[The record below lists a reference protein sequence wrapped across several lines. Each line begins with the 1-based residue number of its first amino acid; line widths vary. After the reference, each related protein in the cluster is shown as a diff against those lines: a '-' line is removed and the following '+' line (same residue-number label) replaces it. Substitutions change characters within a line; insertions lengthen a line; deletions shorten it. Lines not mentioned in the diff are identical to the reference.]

1 MDVLNKE
8 YLKDLIEHSRQ
19 SLNQTFNFHKDNFSK
34 FDTVNSFL
42 IDKVLNS
49 DRTNVLITTP
59 VKEGLN
65 EFLFPTILTTTLHC
79 QRKNSNE
86 EPTFE
91 LSDILLSRQD
101 GIISIVRE
109 VTGTQV
115 RILPLG
121 NIKRIDLDNPENY
134 ISISTKFSSKIKEI
148 ASRETL
154 LQRNKGYENL
164 RKKIFA
170 EYETYKGIISYFN
183 LRDIQLPLKNKNKV
197 VIVASKNDILPQIPS
212 CIPFLYVNKSGEVY
226 PDTPFDPLLIVVNDF
241 NTAKENFI
249 EKGIPIDTIAFIG
262 DTKYQQSISAISK
275 AYRQQ
280 KFNRCIFIGTQDIET
295 GEHFEVLKWNWTLP
309 EIKFFNQRQY
319 QNLTPEIISNAE
331 LSEATLKFT
340 NFIAETEKRYEN
352 LINLKR
358 LLKLIRRIYPI
369 TAIGNE
375 NRIRE
380 RANEIYASFESEAEE
395 VFQDEYYNIDTDY
408 QEDLEQLKSITKNII
423 DLFKNANAKDIW
435 FKNAADIDYI
445 VVPKSIKKH
454 YEKEIQNCFETK
466 QKGVRLNSF
475 GNIAELLKQPEQ
487 NVGGNYTGLKDTKI
501 ITVSEFFKKEPDGKT
516 HLFLSLYSNGVFTD
530 ILLQKI
536 LSGNHKTKIL
546 CYTEEAKVMQM
557 YLHGFQK
564 EDETELRSVHRELL
578 CGIKYPETPNINPE
592 NIDDWIKHFLI
603 GLDEQKYTREDEQR
617 YEIVFE
623 DESTAIERE
632 SKKVFVDG
640 YEELYKEIKQLQK
653 GDRVRIYH
661 NPDKETLHDIIKM
674 TDEKKLFSRVDY
686 FSALWKNALRSYF
699 SSKGFGYHFESL
711 YEELKSN
718 GLSVSKMT
726 LEMWL
731 KEDCKIKFPQERR
744 DILAIIK
751 TVENSELNSN
761 IGVIIALKKEYNG
774 RLNKAGRNFSNEI
787 DHYILTKEKGK
798 MLDWLSDE
806 HIEQIVSDGAPLRTI
821 KTIKIIEEEI
831 TD

>member
-1 MDVLNKE
+1 MEILNKE
-8 YLKDLIEHSRQ
+8 YLKDLIEHSKQ
-19 SLNQTFNFHKDNFSK
+19 SLNQTFNFQKANFSK
-34 FDTVNSFL
+34 FDTINSFL
-42 IDKVLNS
+42 IDQTLKS
-49 DRTNVLITTP
+49 DRKNILLTTP
-59 VKEGLN
+59 TKDRVN
-65 EFLFPTILTTTLHC
+65 EFLLPAILTASLNC
-79 QRKNSNE
+79 LAKNSNSE
-86 EPTFE
+86 TE
-91 LSDILLSRQD
+91 LEVADILVSKAEGRV
-101 GIISIVRE
+101 STVKE
-109 VTGTQV
+109 VNKTSV

-121 NIKRIDLDNPENY
+121 TIKRIDLENLSDY
-134 ISISTKFSSKIKEI
+134 ILISSKYADRLEEVRYSKTRINNFEASKLKEI
-148 ASRETL
+148 
-154 LQRNKGYENL
+154 
-164 RKKIFA
+164 I
-170 EYETYKGIISYFN
+170 EYSSVLSYYN
-183 LRDIQLPLKNKNKV
+183 TTDIKLPLKNKNKV
-197 VIVASKNDILPQIPS
+197 IVVASKNEILPKIPS
-212 CIPFLYVNKSGEVY
+212 CIPFQYVNKSGEVY
-226 PDTPFDPLLIVVNDF
+226 PDTSFDPLLIVVNDF
-241 NTAKENFI
+241 NTAKEFII
-249 EKGIPIDTIAFIG
+249 EKGIPIDTITFIG

-309 EIKFFNQRQY
+309 EIKFFNQQKY

-331 LSEATLKFT
+331 LSEATLRFT

-358 LLKLIRRIYPI
+358 LLKVIRRIYPI

-380 RANEIYASFESEAEE
+380 RANEICVSFESEAEE

-423 DLFKNANAKDIW
+423 DLIKNANAKDNW

-454 YEKEIQNCFETK
+454 YEKEIQNCFEIK

-516 HLFLSLYSNGVFTD
+516 HLFLSLYSNGIFTD

-536 LSGNHKTKIL
+536 LSGNHKTRIL
-546 CYTEEAKVMQM
+546 CYTDEAKVMHM
-557 YLHGFQK
+557 YLCAFQK
-564 EDETELRSVHRELL
+564 KDETELRSIHRELL
-578 CGIKYPETPNINPE
+578 CGIKYPETPNINSE
-592 NIDDWIKHFLI
+592 NIDDWIKHLI
-603 GLDEQKYTREDEQR
+603 GLDEQKYTRADEQR
-617 YEIVFE
+617 FEIVFE
-623 DESTAIERE
+623 DESKAIERE

-674 TDEKKLFSRVDY
+674 TDEKELFTSVDN
-686 FSALWKNALRSYF
+686 FSSLWKTALRSYL
-699 SSKGFGYHFESL
+699 SSKGFGYHFETL
-711 YEELKSN
+711 FEELKEN
-718 GLSVSKMT
+718 GLSVDKPR
-726 LEMWL
+726 LEYWL
-731 KEDCKIKFPQERR
+731 KEDCKTKFPMKKR
-744 DILAIIK
+744 DLLAIIK
-751 TVENSELNSN
+751 TTNHPELIRN
-761 IGVIIALKKEYNG
+761 IQNIFALKTTYSGK
-774 RLNKAGRNFSNEI
+774 LVKAGVEFSEEI
-787 DHYILTKEKGK
+787 NTYILTKEKGK

-821 KTIKIIEEEI
+821 KAIKIIEEEI

>member
-1 MDVLNKE
+1 MEILNKE
-8 YLKDLIEHSRQ
+8 YLKDLIEHSKK
-19 SLNQTFNFHKDNFSK
+19 SLNQTFNFQKNNFSK
-34 FDTVNSFL
+34 FETINSFL
-42 IDKVLNS
+42 INQALKS
-49 DRTNVLITTP
+49 DRHNILITTP
-59 VKEGLN
+59 TKERINDL
-65 EFLFPTILTTTLHC
+65 LLPTILTTSLHC
-79 QRKNSNE
+79 LIKNSNSE
-86 EPTFE
+86 TE
-91 LSDILLSRQD
+91 LELADILVSKQ
-101 GIISIVRE
+101 GGKVSTVKEVNETSI
-109 VTGTQV
+109 

-121 NIKRIDLDNPENY
+121 TTRRIDLETLSDY
-134 ISISTKFSSKIKEI
+134 VQISPKYADRLEEVRYSKTRINNFEASILKEI
-148 ASRETL
+148 
-154 LQRNKGYENL
+154 
-164 RKKIFA
+164 I
-170 EYETYKGIISYFN
+170 EYSSVLSYYNTTDII
-183 LRDIQLPLKNKNKV
+183 LPLKNKNKV
-197 VIVASKNDILPQIPS
+197 IIVASKNEILPKIPS
-212 CIPFLYVNKSGEVY
+212 CIPFQYINKRGEVY
-226 PDTPFDPLLIVVNDF
+226 PDTSFDPLLIVVNDF
-241 NTAKENFI
+241 NTAKEFFI
-249 EKGIPIDTIAFIG
+249 EKGIPIDTITFIG

-275 AYRQQ
+275 VYRQQ

-295 GEHFEVLKWNWTLP
+295 GEQFEVLKWNWTLP
-309 EIKFFNQRQY
+309 EIKFFNQQQY

-331 LSEATLKFT
+331 LSEATIKFT

-358 LLKLIRRIYPI
+358 LLKFIRRIYPI

-408 QEDLEQLKSITKNII
+408 QANLEQLKSITKNII
-423 DLFKNANAKDIW
+423 DLIKNANAKDNW
-435 FKNAADIDYI
+435 FKNTADIDFI
-445 VVPKSIKKH
+445 VVSKSIKKH
-454 YEKEIQNCFETK
+454 YEKEIQNCFEPK
-466 QKGVRLNSF
+466 QKGIILNSF

-487 NVGGNYTGLKDTKI
+487 NISGNYTGLKDTKI
-501 ITVSEFFKKEPDGKT
+501 ITVSDYFKKELDGKT
-516 HLFLSLYSNGVFTD
+516 HLFLSLFSNGIFTD

-546 CYTEEAKVMQM
+546 CYSEEAKVMQM
-557 YLHGFQK
+557 YLFGFQK

-578 CGIKYPETPNINPE
+578 CGIKYPETPNINTD
-592 NIDDWIKHFLI
+592 NIDDWIAHLI
-603 GLDEQKYTREDEQR
+603 GLDEQKYSRADEQR
-617 YEIVFE
+617 FEIVFD
-623 DESTAIERE
+623 DENKAIERE

-640 YEELYKEIKQLQK
+640 CEELYKEIKQLQK

-661 NPDKETLHDIIKM
+661 NPDKGTLHDIIKM
-674 TDEKKLFSRVDY
+674 TDEKELFSRVDY

-711 YEELKSN
+711 YVELKSN

-761 IGVIIALKKEYNG
+761 IGVIITLKKEYNG

-821 KTIKIIEEEI
+821 KAIKIIEEEI

>member
-1 MDVLNKE
+1 MEILNKE
-8 YLKDLIEHSRQ
+8 YLRNLIEHSKRT
-19 SLNQTFNFHKDNFSK
+19 LNQTFNFTKDNFSM
-34 FDTVNSFL
+34 FETINSFL
-42 IDKVLNS
+42 IDQTLKF
-49 DRTNVLITTP
+49 DRKNILITTP
-59 VKEGLN
+59 IKNKLN
-65 EFLFPTILTTTLHC
+65 EFLLPTILTTSLHC
-79 QRKNSNE
+79 LIKNSN
-86 EPTFE
+86 TGTGLE
-91 LSDILLSRQD
+91 LADILASKVD
-101 GIISIVRE
+101 GRVSTVKEINETSI
-109 VTGTQV
+109 

-121 NIKRIDLDNPENY
+121 ATRRIDLENSSDY
-134 ISISTKFSSKIKEI
+134 IQISSKYSDRLEEVRYNKIRIKNFEANKRKEI
-148 ASRETL
+148 TKYSSIL
-154 LQRNKGYENL
+154 
-164 RKKIFA
+164 
-170 EYETYKGIISYFN
+170 SYFKST
-183 LRDIQLPLKNKNKV
+183 DFQLPLKNLNKV
-197 VIVASKNDILPQIPS
+197 VIVASKNEVLPKVPL
-212 CIPFLYVNKSGEVY
+212 CIPYQYINKSGEVY
-226 PDTPFDPLLIVVNDF
+226 PDTPFNSLLIVVNDF
-241 NTAKENFI
+241 NTAKEFFI
-249 EKGIPIDTIAFIG
+249 EKGIPIETIVFIG
-262 DTKYQQSISAISK
+262 DTKYQQSISAISR

-280 KFNRCIFIGTQDIET
+280 KFNHCVFIGTQDIET
-295 GEHFEVLKWNWTLP
+295 GENFEVLKWNWTLP
-309 EIKFFNQRQY
+309 EIKFFKQQPY
-319 QNLTPEIISNAE
+319 QNLTPEIISNTE

-358 LLKLIRRIYPI
+358 LLKFIRRIYPI
-369 TAIGNE
+369 TALNNE

-380 RANEIYASFESEAEE
+380 RANEIYASFESEAVE
-395 VFQDEYYNIDTDY
+395 VFQDEYYNIDSDY

-423 DLFKNANAKDIW
+423 DLIKNANAKDNW

-466 QKGVRLNSF
+466 QKGLRLNSF
-475 GNIAELLKQPEQ
+475 GNIDALLKQPEQ
-487 NVGGNYTGLKDTKI
+487 NVGINYTGLKDTKI

-516 HLFLSLYSNGVFTD
+516 HIFLSLYSNGIFTD

-557 YLHGFQK
+557 YLNGFQK
-564 EDETELRSVHRELL
+564 EDETELRSIHRELL
-578 CGIKYPETPNINPE
+578 CGIKYPETPNINKE
-592 NIDDWIKHFLI
+592 NIDDWIKHLI
-603 GLDEQKYTREDEQR
+603 GLDEQKYTRADEQR
-617 YEIVFE
+617 FEIVFE
-623 DESTAIERE
+623 DESKAIERE

-674 TDEKKLFSRVDY
+674 TDEKELFSRVDY

-751 TVENSELNSN
+751 TVENSYLNSN
-761 IGVIIALKKEYNG
+761 IGVIISLKKEYNG

-806 HIEQIVSDGAPLRTI
+806 HIEQIVFYGAPLRTI
-821 KTIKIIEEEI
+821 KAIRIIEEEI

>member
-1 MDVLNKE
+1 MDILNKE

-59 VKEGLN
+59 AKDGLN
-65 EFLFPTILTTTLHC
+65 DFLFPTILTTTLHC

-86 EPTFE
+86 ETTFE
-91 LSDILLSRQD
+91 LADILLSKQD
-101 GIISIVRE
+101 GIVSTVRE

-134 ISISTKFSSKIKEI
+134 ISISTKFSSKIREI

-154 LQRNKGYENL
+154 IQRNKGYENL
-164 RKKIFA
+164 RKKVFA
-170 EYETYKGIISYFN
+170 EYDTYKGIISYFN
-183 LRDIQLPLKNKNKV
+183 SIDIQLPLKNKNKV
-197 VIVASKNDILPQIPS
+197 IIVASKNEILPKIPS

-241 NTAKENFI
+241 NTAKEYFI

-295 GEHFEVLKWNWTLP
+295 GENFEVLKWNWTLP
-309 EIKFFNQRQY
+309 EMKFFNQQQY
-319 QNLTPEIISNAE
+319 QNLTPEIISNTK
-331 LSEATLKFT
+331 LSEATMKFT

-358 LLKLIRRIYPI
+358 LLKFIRRIYPI
-369 TAIGNE
+369 TAINNE

-380 RANEIYASFESEAEE
+380 RANEICASFESEAEE

-423 DLFKNANAKDIW
+423 NLIKNANSKDNW

-487 NVGGNYTGLKDTKI
+487 NVSGNYTGLKDTKI
-501 ITVSEFFKKEPDGKT
+501 ITVSEFFKKEPDGKN
-516 HLFLSLYSNGVFTD
+516 HLFLSLYSNGIFTD

-564 EDETELRSVHRELL
+564 EDETEFRSINRELL

-592 NIDDWIKHFLI
+592 NIDDWIKHLI
-603 GLDEQKYTREDEQR
+603 GLDEQKYTRADEQR
-617 YEIVFE
+617 FEIVFE
-623 DESTAIERE
+623 DESKAIERE

-674 TDEKKLFSRVDY
+674 TDEKELFTSVDN
-686 FSALWKNALRSYF
+686 FSSLWKNALRSYL
-699 SSKGFGYHFESL
+699 SSKGFGYHFETL
-711 YEELKSN
+711 FEELKEN
-718 GLSVSKMT
+718 GLSVDKPR
-726 LEMWL
+726 LEYWL
-731 KEDCKIKFPQERR
+731 KEDCKTKFPMKKR
-744 DILAIIK
+744 DLLAIIK
-751 TVENSELNSN
+751 TTNHPELNRN
-761 IGVIIALKKEYNG
+761 IQNIFALKTTYSG
-774 RLNKAGRNFSNEI
+774 RLVKAGVEFSEEI
-787 DHYILTKEKGK
+787 NTYILTKEKGK

-821 KTIKIIEEEI
+821 KAIKIIEEEI

>member
-1 MDVLNKE
+1 MEILNKE
-8 YLKDLIEHSRQ
+8 YLKNLIEHSRQ
-19 SLNQTFNFHKDNFSK
+19 SLNQTLNFQKVNFSN
-34 FDTVNSFL
+34 FDMTNSFL
-42 IDKVLNS
+42 IDQTLKS
-49 DRTNVLITTP
+49 DRKNILITTP
-59 VKEGLN
+59 TKDRVN
-65 EFLFPTILTTTLHC
+65 EFLLPTILITSLHC
-79 QRKNSNE
+79 LTKNSNGE
-86 EPTFE
+86 TE
-91 LSDILLSRQD
+91 LEVGDILVSKAEGRV
-101 GIISIVRE
+101 STVKE
-109 VTGTQV
+109 VNESSV

-121 NIKRIDLDNPENY
+121 TIKRIDLKNLSDH
-134 ISISTKFSSKIKEI
+134 ILISSKYADRLEEVRYSKTRINNFEATKLKEI
-148 ASRETL
+148 T
-154 LQRNKGYENL
+154 
-164 RKKIFA
+164 
-170 EYETYKGIISYFN
+170 EYSSILSYYN
-183 LRDIQLPLKNKNKV
+183 TTDIKLPLKNKNKV
-197 VIVASKNDILPQIPS
+197 IIVASKNEILTKIPS
-212 CIPFLYVNKSGEVY
+212 CIPFQYVNKSGEVY

-241 NTAKENFI
+241 NTVKEFFI

-262 DTKYQQSISAISK
+262 DNKYQQSISAISK

-280 KFNRCIFIGTQDIET
+280 KFNHCIFIGTQDIGT

-309 EIKFFNQRQY
+309 EIKFFNQQQY
-319 QNLTPEIISNAE
+319 QNLTPEIISNSE
-331 LSEATLKFT
+331 LSEATLEFT

-358 LLKLIRRIYPI
+358 LLKFIRRIYPI
-369 TAIGNE
+369 TSIGNE

-380 RANEIYASFESEAEE
+380 RANEVYVSFESEAEE

-408 QEDLEQLKSITKNII
+408 QEDLEQIKTLAKNII
-423 DLFKNANAKDIW
+423 NLIKNSNSKDRW
-435 FKNAADIDYI
+435 FKNATDIDYI
-445 VVPKSIKKH
+445 VVPKSIKIH

-466 QKGVRLNSF
+466 QKGIRLDSF

-487 NVGGNYTGLKDTKI
+487 KVNGNYSGLKNTKV
-501 ITVSEFFKKEPDGKT
+501 ITVSEFFNKEPDGKT
-516 HLFLSLYSNGVFTD
+516 HLFLSLYSNGIFTD
-530 ILLQKI
+530 ILLRKI
-536 LSGNHKTKIL
+536 LSGNHKTKFL
-546 CYTEEAKVMQM
+546 CYPEEAKALQM
-557 YLHGFQK
+557 YLNSFQNKDEK
-564 EDETELRSVHRELL
+564 EFRSAHREIL
-578 CGIKYPETPNINPE
+578 CGIKFPDTPSINDE
-592 NIDDWIKHFLI
+592 NIDEWIKHLI
-603 GLDEQKYTREDEQR
+603 ELDEQKYTRTDEQR

-623 DESTAIERE
+623 DGSNTIERE

-640 YEELYKEIKQLQK
+640 YDELYKEIKQLQK

-674 TDEKKLFSRVDY
+674 TDEKELFSRVDY

-699 SSKGFGYHFESL
+699 SSKGLGYHFESL

-718 GLSVSKMT
+718 GLSVSKVT

-821 KTIKIIEEEI
+821 KSIKLIDEEEI
-831 TD
+831 EL

>member
-1 MDVLNKE
+1 MDMLNKE

-49 DRTNVLITTP
+49 DRTNFLITTP
-59 VKEGLN
+59 TKEGLN
-65 EFLFPTILTTTLHC
+65 DFLLPTILTTTLHC
-79 QRKNSNE
+79 QRNNSNE
-86 EPTFE
+86 ETTFE
-91 LSDILLSRQD
+91 LADILLSKQD
-101 GIISIVRE
+101 GIVSTVRE
-109 VTGTQV
+109 VTGTHV

-134 ISISTKFSSKIKEI
+134 ISISTKFSSKIREI

-154 LQRNKGYENL
+154 IQRNKGYENL

-183 LRDIQLPLKNKNKV
+183 SKDIQMPLKNKNKV
-197 VIVASKNDILPQIPS
+197 IIVASKNEILPKIPS

-241 NTAKENFI
+241 YTAKENFI

-295 GEHFEVLKWNWTLP
+295 GENFEVLKWNWTLP
-309 EIKFFNQRQY
+309 EIKFFNQQQY
-319 QNLTPEIISNAE
+319 QNLTPEIISNTG
-331 LSEATLKFT
+331 LSDATLKFT

-358 LLKLIRRIYPI
+358 LLKFIRRIYPI
-369 TAIGNE
+369 TAIGNA

-395 VFQDEYYNIDTDY
+395 VFQDEYYNIGTDY
-408 QEDLEQLKSITKNII
+408 QEDLERLKSITKNII
-423 DLFKNANAKDIW
+423 DLIKNANAKDNW
-435 FKNAADIDYI
+435 FKNATDIDYI
-445 VVPKSIKKH
+445 VVPKSIKRH

-466 QKGVRLNSF
+466 QKGIRLNSF
-475 GNIAELLKQPEQ
+475 GNIAERLNQPEQ
-487 NVGGNYTGLKDTKI
+487 NLNGSYTGLKNTKV
-501 ITVSEFFKKEPDGKT
+501 ITVSEFFQKEPDSKT
-516 HLFLSLYSNGVFTD
+516 HLFLSLYSNGIFTD

-546 CYTEEAKVMQM
+546 CYTEESKVMQM
-557 YLHGFQK
+557 YLHGFQS
-564 EDETELRSVHRELL
+564 EDETELRSVQRELL
-578 CGIKYPETPNINPE
+578 CGIKYPEMPNINTE
-592 NIDDWIKHFLI
+592 NIDDWIKHLI
-603 GLDEQKYTREDEQR
+603 GLDEHKYTRADEQR
-617 YEIVFE
+617 FEIVFE
-623 DESTAIERE
+623 DESKTIERE

-640 YEELYKEIKQLQK
+640 FEELYKEIKQLQK

-674 TDEKKLFSRVDY
+674 TDEKELFTTVDN
-686 FSALWKNALRSYF
+686 FSSLWKNALRSYL
-699 SSKGFGYHFESL
+699 SSKGFGYHFERL
-711 YEELKSN
+711 YEELKEN
-718 GLSVSKMT
+718 GLSVDSPR
-726 LEMWL
+726 LEYWL
-731 KEDCKIKFPQERR
+731 KEDCKTKFPMKKR
-744 DILAIIK
+744 DLLAIIK
-751 TVENSELNSN
+751 TTNHPELNRN
-761 IGVIIALKKEYNG
+761 IQNIFALKTTYSG
-774 RLNKAGRNFSNEI
+774 RLVKAGVEFSEEI
-787 DHYILTKEKGK
+787 NTYILTKEKGK

-831 TD
+831 AD

>member
-1 MDVLNKE
+1 MDILNKE

-42 IDKVLNS
+42 IDKVLKS
-49 DRTNVLITTP
+49 DRTNILITTP
-59 VKEGLN
+59 TKDGLN
-65 EFLFPTILTTTLHC
+65 DFLFPTILTTTLHC

-86 EPTFE
+86 ETTFE
-91 LSDILLSRQD
+91 LADILLSKHD
-101 GIISIVRE
+101 GIISRVRE

-121 NIKRIDLDNPENY
+121 NIKRIDLENPENY
-134 ISISTKFSSKIKEI
+134 ISISTKFSSKIREI

-154 LQRNKGYENL
+154 IQRNKGYENL

-183 LRDIQLPLKNKNKV
+183 LREIQLPLKNKNKV
-197 VIVASKNDILPQIPS
+197 IIVASKNEILPKIPS

-262 DTKYQQSISAISK
+262 DTKYQQSISSISK

-295 GEHFEVLKWNWTLP
+295 GENFEVLKWNWTLP
-309 EIKFFNQRQY
+309 EIKFFNQQQY
-319 QNLTPEIISNAE
+319 QNLTPEIISNTE
-331 LSEATLKFT
+331 LSEATMKFT
-340 NFIAETEKRYEN
+340 NFIAETEKHYEN

-358 LLKLIRRIYPI
+358 LLKFIRRIYPI
-369 TAIGNE
+369 TAINNE

-380 RANEIYASFESEAEE
+380 RVNEVCASFEIEAEE

-408 QEDLEQLKSITKNII
+408 QEDLKQLKSITKNII
-423 DLFKNANAKDIW
+423 DLIKKANAKDNW
-435 FKNAADIDYI
+435 FKNATDIDYI

-454 YEKEIQNCFETK
+454 YEKEIQNCLETK
-466 QKGVRLNSF
+466 QKGIRLNSF

-487 NVGGNYTGLKDTKI
+487 NVSGSYTGLKDTKV
-501 ITVSEFFKKEPDGKT
+501 ITVSEFFQKDPDGKT
-516 HLFLSLYSNGVFTD
+516 YLFLSLYSNGIFTD
-530 ILLQKI
+530 LLLQKI
-536 LSGNHKTKIL
+536 LSRNHKTKIL
-546 CYTEEAKVMQM
+546 CYAEEAKVMQM
-557 YLHGFQK
+557 YLHGFER

-578 CGIKYPETPNINPE
+578 CGIKYPEAPNINSE
-592 NIDDWIKHFLI
+592 NIDDWIKHLI
-603 GLDEQKYTREDEQR
+603 GLDEQKYTRADEQR
-617 YEIVFE
+617 FEIVFE
-623 DESTAIERE
+623 DESKAIERE

-674 TDEKKLFSRVDY
+674 TDEKELFTTVDN
-686 FSALWKNALRSYF
+686 FSLLWKNALRSYL
-699 SSKGFGYHFESL
+699 SSKGFGYHFETL
-711 YEELKSN
+711 FEELKEN
-718 GLSVSKMT
+718 GLSVDKPR
-726 LEMWL
+726 LEYWL
-731 KEDCKIKFPQERR
+731 KEDCKTKFPMKKR
-744 DILAIIK
+744 DLLAIIK
-751 TVENSELNSN
+751 TTNHPELNRN
-761 IGVIIALKKEYNG
+761 IQNVFALKTTYSG
-774 RLNKAGRNFSNEI
+774 RLVKAGVEFSEEI
-787 DHYILTKEKGK
+787 NTYILTKEKGN

-806 HIEQIVSDGAPLRTI
+806 HIEQIVSVGAPLRTI
-821 KTIKIIEEEI
+821 KAIKIIEEEI

>member
-1 MDVLNKE
+1 MDILNKE

-42 IDKVLNS
+42 INKVLNS
-49 DRTNVLITTP
+49 DRTNFLITTP
-59 VKEGLN
+59 TKDGLN
-65 EFLFPTILTTTLHC
+65 DFLLPTILTTTLHC
-79 QRKNSNE
+79 QRKNINE
-86 EPTFE
+86 ETTFE
-91 LSDILLSRQD
+91 LADILLSKQD
-101 GIISIVRE
+101 GIVSTVRE

-121 NIKRIDLDNPENY
+121 NTKRIDLDNPENY
-134 ISISTKFSSKIKEI
+134 ISISTKFSSKIREI

-154 LQRNKGYENL
+154 IQRNKGYGNF

-183 LRDIQLPLKNKNKV
+183 SRDIQLPLKNKNKV
-197 VIVASKNDILPQIPS
+197 IIVASKNEILPKIPS

-226 PDTPFDPLLIVVNDF
+226 PDTTFDPLLIVVNDF
-241 NTAKENFI
+241 YTAKENFI

-295 GEHFEVLKWNWTLP
+295 GENFEVLKWNWTLP
-309 EIKFFNQRQY
+309 EIKFFNQQQY
-319 QNLTPEIISNAE
+319 QNLSPEIISNTE

-358 LLKLIRRIYPI
+358 LLKFIRRIYPI
-369 TAIGNE
+369 TAIGNA

-395 VFQDEYYNIDTDY
+395 VFQDEYYNIGADY

-423 DLFKNANAKDIW
+423 DLTKNANAKDNW
-435 FKNAADIDYI
+435 FKNATDIDYI
-445 VVPKSIKKH
+445 VVPKSIKRH
-454 YEKEIQNCFETK
+454 YEKEIQNCIETK
-466 QKGVRLNSF
+466 QKGIRLNSF

-487 NVGGNYTGLKDTKI
+487 NVNGSYTGLKNTKV
-501 ITVSEFFKKEPDGKT
+501 ITVSEFLKKDSDSKT
-516 HLFLSLYSNGVFTD
+516 HLFLSLYSNGIFTD

-546 CYTEEAKVMQM
+546 CYIEEAKVMQM
-557 YLHGFQK
+557 YLQGFQK
-564 EDETELRSVHRELL
+564 EDETELHSVHRELL
-578 CGIKYPETPNINPE
+578 CGIKYPQTPNINTE
-592 NIDDWIKHFLI
+592 NIDDWITHLI
-603 GLDEQKYTREDEQR
+603 GLDEQKYTRADEQR

-623 DESTAIERE
+623 DESNAIERE

-674 TDEKKLFSRVDY
+674 TDEKELFTSVDN
-686 FSALWKNALRSYF
+686 FSSLWKNALRSYL
-699 SSKGFGYHFESL
+699 SSKGFGYHFDTL
-711 YEELKSN
+711 FEELKEN
-718 GLSVSKMT
+718 GLSVDKPR
-726 LEMWL
+726 LEYWL
-731 KEDCKIKFPQERR
+731 KEDCKTKFPMKKR
-744 DILAIIK
+744 DLLAIIK
-751 TVENSELNSN
+751 TTNHPELNRN
-761 IGVIIALKKEYNG
+761 IQNIFAIKTTYSG
-774 RLNKAGRNFSNEI
+774 RLVKAGVEFSEEI
-787 DHYILTKEKGK
+787 NTYILTKDKGK

-806 HIEQIVSDGAPLRTI
+806 HIEQIVSNGAPLRTI

-831 TD
+831 ID

>member
-1 MDVLNKE
+1 MDILNKE
-8 YLKDLIEHSRQ
+8 YLKDLFEHSRQ
-19 SLNQTFNFHKDNFSK
+19 SLNQTFNFHKDIFSK

-42 IDKVLNS
+42 IDNVLNS

-59 VKEGLN
+59 AKDRLN
-65 EFLFPTILTTTLHC
+65 DFLFPTILTTTLHC

-86 EPTFE
+86 ETTFE
-91 LSDILLSRQD
+91 LADILLSKQD
-101 GIISIVRE
+101 GIVSTIRE
-109 VTGTQV
+109 VTETQV

-121 NIKRIDLDNPENY
+121 NLKRIDLDNPENY
-134 ISISTKFSSKIKEI
+134 ISISTKYSSKIREI

-154 LQRNKGYENL
+154 IQRNKGYENL

-183 LRDIQLPLKNKNKV
+183 SRDIQLPLKNKNKV
-197 VIVASKNDILPQIPS
+197 IIVASKNEILPKIPS

-241 NTAKENFI
+241 NTAKEYFI

-280 KFNRCIFIGTQDIET
+280 KFNRCIFIGTQDVET
-295 GEHFEVLKWNWTLP
+295 GENFEVLKWNWTLP
-309 EIKFFNQRQY
+309 EIKFFNQQQY

-340 NFIAETEKRYEN
+340 NFITETEQRYEN

-358 LLKLIRRIYPI
+358 LLKFIRRLYPI

-380 RANEIYASFESEAEE
+380 RANEIYTSFKSEAEE

-408 QEDLEQLKSITKNII
+408 QGDLEQLKSITKNII
-423 DLFKNANAKDIW
+423 DLIKNANAKDKW
-435 FKNAADIDYI
+435 FKNAIDIDYI
-445 VVPKSIKKH
+445 VVPKSLKKH

-466 QKGVRLNSF
+466 QKGIRLNSF
-475 GNIAELLKQPEQ
+475 GNIAEILKQPEQ
-487 NVGGNYTGLKDTKI
+487 NVSGSYTGLKDTKV
-501 ITVSEFFKKEPDGKT
+501 ITVSEFFQQEPDGKT
-516 HLFLSLYSNGVFTD
+516 HLFLSLYSNGIFTD
-530 ILLQKI
+530 ILLKKI

-546 CYTEEAKVMQM
+546 CYPEEAKVMQM
-557 YLHGFQK
+557 YLHGFQR

-578 CGIKYPETPNINPE
+578 CGIKYPEAPNINTE
-592 NIDDWIKHFLI
+592 NIDDWIKHLI
-603 GLDEQKYTREDEQR
+603 GLDEQKYTRADEQR
-617 YEIVFE
+617 FEIVFE
-623 DESTAIERE
+623 DESKAIERE

-674 TDEKKLFSRVDY
+674 TDEKELFTTVDN
-686 FSALWKNALRSYF
+686 FSTLWKNAIRSYL
-699 SSKGFGYHFESL
+699 SSKGFGYHFEML
-711 YEELKSN
+711 FEELKEN
-718 GLSVSKMT
+718 GLSVDKPR
-726 LEMWL
+726 LEYWL
-731 KEDCKIKFPQERR
+731 KEDCKTKFPMKKR
-744 DILAIIK
+744 DLLAIIK
-751 TVENSELNSN
+751 TTNHPELNRN
-761 IGVIIALKKEYNG
+761 IQNIFALKTTYSG
-774 RLNKAGRNFSNEI
+774 RLVKAGIEFSEEI
-787 DHYILTKEKGK
+787 NTYILTKEKGK

-821 KTIKIIEEEI
+821 KAIKIIEEEI

>member
-65 EFLFPTILTTTLHC
+65 DFLFPTILTTTLHC

-91 LSDILLSRQD
+91 LSDILLSKQD
-101 GIISIVRE
+101 GIVSTVRE

-134 ISISTKFSSKIKEI
+134 ISISTKFSSKIREI

-154 LQRNKGYENL
+154 TQRNKGYENL
-164 RKKIFA
+164 RKKVFA

-183 LRDIQLPLKNKNKV
+183 SRDIQLPLKNKNKV

-241 NTAKENFI
+241 NTAKEFFI
-249 EKGIPIDTIAFIG
+249 EKGIPIETIVFIG
-262 DTKYQQSISAISK
+262 DNKYQQSISAISK

-309 EIKFFNQRQY
+309 EIKFFNQQQY
-319 QNLTPEIISNAE
+319 QNLTPEIICNSE

-358 LLKLIRRIYPI
+358 LLKFIRRIYPI

-423 DLFKNANAKDIW
+423 DLIKNANAKDNW
-435 FKNAADIDYI
+435 FKNATDIDYI

-466 QKGVRLNSF
+466 QRGIKINSF

-487 NVGGNYTGLKDTKI
+487 TVSGNYSGLKNTKI
-501 ITVSEFFKKEPDGKT
+501 ITVSELLKKEPDGKT
-516 HLFLSLYSNGVFTD
+516 HLFVSLYGNGIFTE

-536 LSGNHKTKIL
+536 LSCNHKIKIL

-564 EDETELRSVHRELL
+564 ADETELRSVHRELL
-578 CGIKYPETPNINPE
+578 CGIKYPEAPNIDTE
-592 NIDDWIKHFLI
+592 NIDDWITHLI
-603 GLDEQKYTREDEQR
+603 GLDEHKYTRADEQL
-617 YEIVFE
+617 YEIIFE
-623 DESTAIERE
+623 DESNAIERE
-632 SKKVFVDG
+632 SRKVFVDG

-661 NPDKETLHDIIKM
+661 NPDKETLHDIIKI
-674 TDEKKLFSRVDY
+674 TDETNLFSRVDY
-686 FSALWKNALRSYF
+686 FAELWKRVLRDYYSA
-699 SSKGFGYHFESL
+699 KWLGFKIDDLFL
-711 YEELKSN
+711 ELSNN
-718 GLSVSKMT
+718 GLSVSKNT
-726 LEMWL
+726 LENWL
-731 KEDCKIKFPQERR
+731 KLDCRIKFPQKQR
-744 DILAIIK
+744 DLLSIIK
-751 TVENSELNSN
+751 TVQNSDLNKS
-761 IGVIIALKKEYNG
+761 IREIIALKKEYNG
-774 RLNKAGRNFSNEI
+774 RLNKDGRTFSEEI

-798 MLDWLSDE
+798 MLEWLSDE
-806 HIEQIVSDGAPLRTI
+806 HIQQIVSNGAPLRTI
-821 KTIKIIEEEI
+821 KAIKIIEEEI
-831 TD
+831 ID